1 MVEEVKRIKYRPVRS
16 TLSEAMEEEKSFDTI
31 DAMFDYIV
39 KDWQEFGND
48 LFSKEDLSIEEKPG
62 KDKRI
67 NWKECREVYV
77 KRMGQEMYT
86 TPQCIGYCSFEDS
99 NV

>member
-1 MVEEVKRIKYRPVRS
+1 MIKYRPVRS
-16 TLSEAMEEEKSFDTI
+16 MLGEAMEEEKSFDTSE
-31 DAMFDYIV
+31 AMFDYIV
-39 KDWQEFGND
+39 KFWQEFGND

-62 KDKRI
+62 KDPRI

-77 KRMGQEMYT
+77 KRMGKEIYT

>member
-1 MVEEVKRIKYRPVRS
+1 
-16 TLSEAMEEEKSFDTI
+16 MEEEKFFDTI

-48 LFSKEDLSIEEKPG
+48 MFSKEDLSIEEKPG

-67 NWKECREVYV
+67 NWKESREVYV
-77 KRMGQEMYT
+77 KRMGKKCTQRHSVLDIVALKTLMYK
-86 TPQCIGYCSFEDS
+86 S
-99 NV
+99 N

>member
-16 TLSEAMEEEKSFDTI
+16 TLSEAMEEEKFFDTI

-48 LFSKEDLSIEEKPG
+48 LFSKEDLSIEEKSG
-62 KDKRI
+62 KDQRI
-67 NWKECREVYV
+67 NWKECREVYE
-77 KRMGQEMYT
+77 KRMGQEMYI
-86 TPQCIGYCSFEDS
+86 TPQCIGYCSFEYS
-99 NV
+99 IV

>member
-16 TLSEAMEEEKSFDTI
+16 TLSEAMEEEKFFDTI

-48 LFSKEDLSIEEKPG
+48 LFSKEDLSIEENQAKINVLIG
-62 KDKRI
+62 KKQRSI
-67 NWKECREVYV
+67 RKTYGARNVHNATVYW
-77 KRMGQEMYT
+77 
-86 TPQCIGYCSFEDS
+86 IL
-99 NV
+99 